1 MYINGIIISSRKEGG
16 GIMYIVYCLIV
27 MFLVTYIPRVLPLC
41 LIKKE
46 IKSKFINSFLYYT
59 PYAVLAALTFPYII
73 YASFNIYIGIICTGV
88 AIILSLFKK
97 FKMIYVLVIVL
108 VLAYILQ
115 FIIK

>member
-1 MYINGIIISSRKEGG
+1 
-16 GIMYIVYCLIV
+16 MYIVYCLIV

-97 FKMIYVLVIVL
+97 FKMIYVLAIVL
-108 VLAYILQ
+108 ALAYILQ